1 MPADFPRLRD
11 HLLDP
16 SGGLVYHLRALRQRH
31 GRWAAFHAAVAAWLD
46 AWQVTEKALVIIGP
60 NAGYALPDGFL
71 ARFDRIVALEPDPIA
86 RHLLAR
92 RRDAAAL
99 RFDRLDCLRTRDGL
113 ELLAKRFPDAAF
125 LFSNVLG
132 QLAAP
137 TEDWSTLLQRHL
149 AGRNWASYHDV
160 VSTLATPSRRDALT
174 IIETESLEA
183 TLSRFWP
190 GQTITVTDHATFRL
204 GGSGPFAYAPWPI
217 DGSHWQLVEWAVH
230 QAQDQAQVLT
240 RLPDASRPPAT
251 LR

>member
-1 MPADFPRLRD
+1 MPTDFPRLRD

-31 GRWAAFHAAVAAWLD
+31 GRWATFHAVVAAWLD
-46 AWQVTEKALVIIGP
+46 AWQVAEKELVVIGP

-71 ARFDRIVALEPDPIA
+71 ARFERVVALEPDPVA

-99 RFDRLDCLRTRDGL
+99 RFDRLDCLRTPNGL
-113 ELLAKRFPDAAF
+113 ELLAERFPDAAF

-137 TEDWSTLLQRHL
+137 AADWSTLLQHHL

-160 VSTLATPSRRDALT
+160 ISTHSAPGRLNALT
-174 IIETESLEA
+174 ITATENLEA
-183 TLSRFWP
+183 TLARFWP
-190 GQTITVTDHATFRL
+190 GQTLTVTDHASFRL
-204 GGSGPFAYAPWPI
+204 GGSGPFAYALWPI
-217 DGSHWQLVEWAVH
+217 SGSRWHLVEWAVH
-230 QAQDQAQVLT
+230 QAQVLT
-240 RLPDASRPPAT
+240 RPPDDSRPPAT